1 MTLQIPM
8 SARLVALI
16 LAFAGVVA
24 LAGPRPATAS
34 EVVDLHGASAQSFVG
49 SLAAQAVDTLTD
61 ADLPAVEREARFRA
75 FLTDRFDVPLV
86 ARFALGRHWR
96 MASEAERATFT
107 DLFEDL
113 LVVTYG
119 RRFGGYAGESF
130 AVTGVAEAGRRDVQ
144 VHSLVTPLDGPP
156 VDVAWRVRP
165 QEGGGYRVID
175 VAVAGVSLAITQRSE
190 FAAIV
195 QRHGGQVSA
204 LIAALEERLSPQQLA
219 AR

>member
-24 LAGPRPATAS
+24 VAGPRPATAS
-34 EVVDLHGASAQSFVG
+34 EVVDLHGAGAQSFVG

-113 LVVTYG
+113 LVVT
-119 RRFGGYAGESF
+119 
-130 AVTGVAEAGRRDVQ
+130 
-144 VHSLVTPLDGPP
+144 
-156 VDVAWRVRP
+156 
-165 QEGGGYRVID
+165 
-175 VAVAGVSLAITQRSE
+175 
-190 FAAIV
+190 
-195 QRHGGQVSA
+195 
-204 LIAALEERLSPQQLA
+204 
-219 AR
+219 